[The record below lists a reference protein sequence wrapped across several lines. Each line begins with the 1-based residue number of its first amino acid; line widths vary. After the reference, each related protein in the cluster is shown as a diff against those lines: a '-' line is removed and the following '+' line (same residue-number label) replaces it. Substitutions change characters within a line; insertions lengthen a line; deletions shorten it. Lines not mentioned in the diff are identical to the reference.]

1 MHVQGK
7 FIHVVMVPWKL
18 AFACCPPADLC
29 SGWALFVVALVGIA
43 LQVILIDEVAKAT
56 GCQWNLSTSVAAIT
70 LVALG
75 TSLPDLFASMKAA
88 RDDPTAD
95 NSIGNVT
102 GSNSVNVFL
111 GLGLPWLIAACYWQ
125 SVGPTDDWVR
135 DFPSIYADYVNPAT
149 RRFSGGENGGYV
161 VCAGSLAFSVTVFA
175 VCAVITITT
184 IIARRYCF
192 SPSAELGGPQRSARL
207 TSAFFILLW
216 LVYIVFSIIRDLE
229 VVPSWTYIKGLS
241 TEGSCP

>member
-1 MHVQGK
+1 MHITGRDRRLGEGRRPT
-7 FIHVVMVPWKL
+7 HPYMYT
-18 AFACCPPADLC
+18 
-29 SGWALFVVALVGIA
+29 GYMYTGYMYTGYMY
-43 LQVILIDEVAKAT
+43 T
-56 GCQWNLSTSVAAIT
+56 GC
-70 LVALG
+70 
-75 TSLPDLFASMKAA
+75 MY
-88 RDDPTAD
+88 
-95 NSIGNVT
+95 T
-102 GSNSVNVFL
+102 GYMYT
-111 GLGLPWLIAACYWQ
+111 GYMHACTHAHAHAQ
-125 SVGPTDDWVR
+125 VR